1 MKNLLALLL
10 LIPSLSWGVNHSGYF
25 SYMNQECGTLTV
37 DWEENEVNTE
47 NYVWGAL
54 SGYIT
59 AYNSYFGEYVGEQTD
74 NMSMLKEI
82 RNFCRNN
89 PLKKLYEAVSH
100 TYVEVRIKEG
110 Y

>member
-1 MKNLLALLL
+1 MKTLLALLL
-10 LIPSLSWGVNHSGYF
+10 LIPSLSWGANHSGYF
-25 SYMNQECGTLTV
+25 AYMTHECGTITV
-37 DWEENEVNTE
+37 EWEEDEMSVG

-59 AYNSYFGEYVGEQTD
+59 AYNAILGEYVGEQTD
-74 NMSMLKEI
+74 NASMLQEI
-82 RNFCRNN
+82 RNFCKNN

-100 TYVEVRIKEG
+100 TYEQVKIKEG